1 MRAPGNSQGQALA
14 TGQRGGETVGQAL
27 ATGQRGGETG
37 GQALATRQQGGL
49 SWSRGLA
56 HATTGQLR
64 SRSAGHFR
72 RFQGYDY
79 SRGAAMFIT
88 IVVEPRRPLFGAIRD
103 AKLVKTSLGEAVA
116 RRLQEIGGQPGIR
129 LFNSVVMTDHVHF
142 QLHLR
147 AGQSDPLTVLGRAIG
162 RFKSL
167 CAKDYHEI
175 CGEAGSLWQQGYH
188 DWICQSEEMIAAVNR
203 YIDYN
208 PLKYELRWNQPEFLA
223 IHEPLAAWRLSP
235 DEFWRGIGAVELLDG
250 DLPFVA
256 LRISRKLTARQI
268 DEAKRRIAAK
278 IGEYVFIGG
287 WISPGEKAIR
297 DLLLSDPRGKIV
309 ELLPSA
315 MPHDYKVGSMWLEAI
330 RDRRA
335 AIIAKG
341 NSEVEFSRAACL
353 DLNAAA
359 AKISQG
365 QARESQGQAL
375 ASGQPGGESAGQLGG
390 ETGWQ
395 RGGEAGEG
403 LARAG
408 WAVYWKATGPEVIS

>member
-1 MRAPGNSQGQALA
+1 MRAPGNSQGQARVSHGHALA
-14 TGQRGGETVGQAL
+14 TGQRGGETV
-27 ATGQRGGETG
+27 

-56 HATTGQLR
+56 HATTGRLR

-129 LFNSVVMTDHVHF
+129 LFNSVVMTDHVHL

-147 AGQSDPLTVLGRAIG
+147 AGQDEPLTVLGRAIG

-175 CGEAGSLWQQGYH
+175 CSEAGSLWQQGYH

-223 IHEPLAAWRLSP
+223 IREPLAAWRLST
-235 DEFWRGIGAVELLDG
+235 DEFWRGIGTVELLDG
-250 DLPFVA
+250 EMPMVA
-256 LRISRKLTARQI
+256 LRISRKLSARQI
-268 DEAKRRIAAK
+268 DEAIQRIQAK
-278 IGEYVFIGG
+278 IGEYVFVGG
-287 WISPGEKAIR
+287 WISPGEKVVR
-297 DLLLSDPRGKIV
+297 DLLLGDARGKIV
-309 ELLPSA
+309 QILPSA

-359 AKISQG
+359 AKIAQG
-365 QARESQGQAL
+365 QAREPQGQAL
-375 ASGQPGGESAGQLGG
+375 ASG
-390 ETGWQ
+390 Q